1 MPEARYGKK
10 RPTTVNNEPM
20 NRETTLT
27 IPPYLKAGDRVA
39 IAAPARKISP
49 EELAP
54 SLRLLSSWGLEVQEP
69 EHLYD
74 ADNQLAGS
82 DATRRALMQ
91 RLLDDPDVKA
101 IICAR
106 GGYGTVRI
114 IDGLDFTRFA
124 ESPKWVVGYSDI
136 TVLHSH
142 IHRLLNVATLHATM
156 PIDIT
161 ADSVES
167 PTPATETLRRMLW
180 GETMQYRWAS
190 HPLNRSGVAAGQLV
204 GGNLSILYSLCGS
217 ASDIDTRGKILFI
230 EDLDEY
236 LYHIDRMMM
245 NLKRS
250 GHLEGLAGLV
260 VGSMNKMHDN
270 TIPFGRTAEQIVLD
284 AVAEYDYPV
293 CFGFTAGHIGAEN
306 CALMLGHRVSLTVDA
321 DCELLFIG

>member
-1 MPEARYGKK
+1 MERI
-10 RPTTVNNEPM
+10 PTLHP
-20 NRETTLT
+20 
-27 IPPYLKAGDRVA
+27 GDRVA
-39 IAAPARKISP
+39 LAATARHVSPDEMAPAVSM
-49 EELAP
+49 
-54 SLRLLSSWGLEVQEP
+54 LRSWGLEVVVP
-69 EHLYD
+69 DGLY
-74 ADNQLAGS
+74 AAEGQLAGT
-82 DATRRALMQ
+82 DAHRAALLQ
-91 RLLDDPDVKA
+91 ELLDDPSLSA
-101 IICAR
+101 IVCCR

-114 IDGLDFTRFA
+114 VDRLEWSRFA
-124 ESPKWVVGYSDI
+124 AKPKWIVGYSDV

-142 IHRLLNVATLHATM
+142 IHARLGLPTLHATM
-156 PIDIT
+156 PINFP
-161 ADSVES
+161 ADGH
-167 PTPATETLRRMLW
+167 PTPATESLRRMLF
-180 GETMQYRWAS
+180 GHKADYRWQATAMAA
-190 HPLNRSGVAAGQLV
+190 NRPAEAEGIVV

-250 GHLEGLAGLV
+250 GHLERLAGLV
-260 VGSMNKMHDN
+260 VGGLNKMHDN